1 MALTGTGIRI
11 GTVTEFGVSV
21 RFPRGLASDG
31 TTLRLFDANKGYT
44 LDLSTGIATPIGTLT
59 NFGVS
64 EAALRSATYH
74 NNQFVF
80 FGQNRRRIFE
90 YDPSDG
96 GAEQITAQLTIQGS
110 SANPDI
116 WGLASLDGTLWALER
131 GTDKL
136 YTVDI
141 ANDMLIP
148 VGTATDFGLPGSPNL
163 QSFTAYDGE
172 LIAISNGL
180 QKLVRFD
187 QTTGI
192 ATLAANGTVPDAASE
207 ALAEHAGQLF
217 LAGSGADALFRMYD
231 VQWDTTI
238 PNLEVDEAANGTLDL
253 STVSDDAASFEF
265 APTHTARTWLTI
277 AGTVLTV
284 TTAPDVTADT
294 DFEAQVRAIRDSAYE
309 DKTVRVRVRDT
320 TPPPPSNPPTF
331 MEPATHYEVNER
343 ASRTIDST
351 EFFTGHTRLAFQT
364 GSTVR
369 NWLTISGLN
378 VVITD
383 APDVLEDTNF
393 TVPLTATNNDG
404 SVNGSLTISAQQ
416 IDPAPV
422 FGTPNRFDIDEGS
435 SSVFDL
441 SGDLQNTESLAYQSG
456 YSAPSWLT
464 ISGLT
469 LVITNAQQVSQDT
482 DFDVLLAAESTK
494 TAATADRTVTIRV
507 RDVAVPPPPPSNP
520 PTFMEPATHYEVN
533 ERASRRIDSTEFF
546 TGHTHL
552 AFQTDATVPS
562 WLTISGLNVVITGAP
577 DVLEDTDFT
586 VPLTATNSDGSVN
599 GSIMIS
605 VQQIDPA
612 PVFGTP
618 NRFDIDEGSSS
629 VFDLSGDLQNTESL
643 AYQSGYSAPSWL
655 TISGLTLVITNA
667 QQVLQDT
674 DFDVLLAA
682 ESTKTAATADR
693 TVTIRVRDVTVPPP
707 PVTPPGAPTSLSLT
721 KTHNS
726 IVATWRAAANNGGE
740 APSRYDIQINGGGW
754 IDAGLDLTHTFENLS
769 PETQYTIDVVQVN
782 STGRGTP
789 ASKSVRTDA
798 APIVITT
805 PGAPRSLSL
814 TKTHN
819 SIVARWAAAANN
831 GGEAPSRYDVQINR
845 GQWIDTGLD
854 LRHTFENLLPET
866 EYLIEVVQVNS
877 AGRGTPA
884 SRRVRTDAAPTAPA
898 APQNLTVELTATT
911 AILKWA
917 ISGTGSPADTYEVS
931 YAEGD
936 RVGSDWIDT
945 KNLRTRFFIRRLK
958 RATRYTFAVR
968 GRNSEGAGDAS
979 RPVTQNTPIASLH
992 NALFFKECVNYFD
1005 NGGRVSEYGNP
1016 SNIIRAVAD
1025 NDYNTFTREKD
1036 LVINIAVGGNSTRV
1050 DAIFVKGIDI
1060 EGHSAE
1066 PTGGTGVGYNNRVM
1080 PLTVKNWEGTE
1091 VSTVVAGFQH
1101 DLYLLDSHFTATS
1114 VRMMFTGTDAKIY
1127 EIMLLE
1133 FGLEINANSDFT
1145 QINPDFVDRSGVVH
1159 PDAGSGIAYS
1169 PSIGDQRDKW
1179 EIDYVVKV
1187 VPGKTLLETPEE
1199 FLYWRAKNKNH
1210 VFAMEP
1216 SRFPWR
1222 VFPAVFVR
1230 KRVPVRYRTDD
1241 KLAGE
1246 VLNFRVAEQ

>member
-1 MALTGTGIRI
+1 MSLTGTGIRI
-11 GTVTEFGVSV
+11 GTVTGFDASV
-21 RFPRGLASDG
+21 GFPRGLASDG

-44 LDLSTGIATPIGTLT
+44 LDPTTGIATPIGSLT

-294 DFEAQVRAIRDSAYE
+294 DFEAQVRAIRDSAHA
-309 DKTVRVRVRDT
+309 DKTLTVRVIAEAV
-320 TPPPPSNPPTF
+320 PPPPLNPPTF
-331 MEPATHYEVNER
+331 TAPAANYEVNER
-343 ASRTIDST
+343 ADDSIDST
-351 EFFTGHTRLAFQT
+351 EFFTGHTSLAF
-364 GSTVR
+364 R
-369 NWLTISGLN
+369 
-378 VVITD
+378 
-383 APDVLEDTNF
+383 
-393 TVPLTATNNDG
+393 
-404 SVNGSLTISAQQ
+404 
-416 IDPAPV
+416 
-422 FGTPNRFDIDEGS
+422 
-435 SSVFDL
+435 
-441 SGDLQNTESLAYQSG
+441 SG

-464 ISGLT
+464 ISGL
-469 LVITNAQQVSQDT
+469 
-482 DFDVLLAAESTK
+482 
-494 TAATADRTVTIRV
+494 
-507 RDVAVPPPPPSNP
+507 
-520 PTFMEPATHYEVN
+520 
-533 ERASRRIDSTEFF
+533 
-546 TGHTHL
+546 
-552 AFQTDATVPS
+552 
-562 WLTISGLNVVITGAP
+562 NVVITDAP

-599 GSIMIS
+599 GSITIS

-884 SRRVRTDAAPTAPA
+884 SRSVRTDAAPTAPA

-1036 LVINIAVGGNSTRV
+1036 LVINIAVGGNPTRI
-1050 DAIFVKGIDI
+1050 DAIFVKGQDI

-1066 PTGGTGVGYNNRVM
+1066 PTGGTGVGYSNRRM
-1080 PLTVKNWEGTE
+1080 PLVVKNWEGTD

-1101 DLYLLDSHFTATS
+1101 DLYLLDPHFTATS
-1114 VRMMFTGTDAKIY
+1114 VRLTFTGTDAKIY

-1133 FGLEINANSDFT
+1133 FGIEIDSNADFT

-1199 FLYWRAKNKNH
+1199 FLYWRAKNRNH
-1210 VFAMEP
+1210 VFCMEP

-1222 VFPAVFVR
+1222 IFPAVFVR

>member
-740 APSRYDIQINGGGW
+740 APSRYDIQIN
-754 IDAGLDLTHTFENLS
+754 DRCGLRPDTHLLS

>member
-1 MALTGTGIRI
+1 M
-11 GTVTEFGVSV
+11 
-21 RFPRGLASDG
+21 
-31 TTLRLFDANKGYT
+31 
-44 LDLSTGIATPIGTLT
+44 
-59 NFGVS
+59 
-64 EAALRSATYH
+64 
-74 NNQFVF
+74 
-80 FGQNRRRIFE
+80 
-90 YDPSDG
+90 
-96 GAEQITAQLTIQGS
+96 
-110 SANPDI
+110 
-116 WGLASLDGTLWALER
+116 
-131 GTDKL
+131 
-136 YTVDI
+136 
-141 ANDMLIP
+141 
-148 VGTATDFGLPGSPNL
+148 
-163 QSFTAYDGE
+163 
-172 LIAISNGL
+172 
-180 QKLVRFD
+180 
-187 QTTGI
+187 
-192 ATLAANGTVPDAASE
+192 
-207 ALAEHAGQLF
+207 
-217 LAGSGADALFRMYD
+217 
-231 VQWDTTI
+231 
-238 PNLEVDEAANGTLDL
+238 
-253 STVSDDAASFEF
+253 
-265 APTHTARTWLTI
+265 
-277 AGTVLTV
+277 
-284 TTAPDVTADT
+284 TADT
-294 DFEAQVRAIRDSAYE
+294 DFEGVVRAIRESAYE
-309 DKTVRVRVRDT
+309 DKTLTVRVIAEAAPL
-320 TPPPPSNPPTF
+320 PPLNPPTF
-331 MEPATHYEVNER
+331 TEPATNYEVNER
-343 ASRTIDST
+343 ADDSIDST
-351 EFFTGHTRLAFQT
+351 EFFTGHTRLAFRS
-364 GSTVR
+364 GYSAPS
-369 NWLTISGLN
+369 WLTISGLN

-383 APDVLEDTNF
+383 APDVLEDTDF

-404 SVNGSLTISAQQ
+404 SVNGSITISVQQ

-520 PTFMEPATHYEVN
+520 PTFMEPATNYEVN

-586 VPLTATNSDGSVN
+586 VPLTATNNDGSVN
-599 GSIMIS
+599 GSITIS

-667 QQVLQDT
+667 EQVSQDT

-707 PVTPPGAPTSLSLT
+707 PPPLTVPDAPSNLRVTGKGTDFIDLEWDASANDGGAAIEDHEVSVKEGASPGTKWVATGSTGTTHRVTNLKPNTQYAIQVRSRNSEGPSPASNSVNPTTDAVPPGAPTGLKVELAPTTAVLKWAAATEGGEVEEYEVIYAEGAALGST
-721 KTHNS
+721 W
-726 IVATWRAAANNGGE
+726 VATGSTGTRFFVKRLKRG
-740 APSRYDIQINGGGW
+740 
-754 IDAGLDLTHTFENLS
+754 
-769 PETQYTIDVVQVN
+769 TQYTF
-782 STGRGTP
+782 G
-789 ASKSVRTDA
+789 
-798 APIVITT
+798 
-805 PGAPRSLSL
+805 
-814 TKTHN
+814 
-819 SIVARWAAAANN
+819 
-831 GGEAPSRYDVQINR
+831 
-845 GQWIDTGLD
+845 
-854 LRHTFENLLPET
+854 
-866 EYLIEVVQVNS
+866 
-877 AGRGTPA
+877 
-884 SRRVRTDAAPTAPA
+884 
-898 APQNLTVELTATT
+898 
-911 AILKWA
+911 
-917 ISGTGSPADTYEVS
+917 
-931 YAEGD
+931 
-936 RVGSDWIDT
+936 
-945 KNLRTRFFIRRLK
+945 
-958 RATRYTFAVR
+958 VR

-979 RPVTQNTPIASLH
+979 HPVTQNTPIASLH
-992 NALFFKECVNYFD
+992 NALFFKECVNYLD
-1005 NGGRVSEYGNP
+1005 RGARVSVHGNP
-1016 SNIIRAVAD
+1016 SELVRAVAD
-1025 NDYNTFTREKD
+1025 NDYNTFTRQKD
-1036 LVINIAVGGNSTRV
+1036 LVMNIAVNGNPTRV

-1066 PTGGTGVGYNNRVM
+1066 PTGGTGSWGIAIAVM
-1080 PLTVKNWEGTE
+1080 PLVVKNWEGTE

>member
-217 LAGSGADALFRMYD
+217 LAGSGDDALFRMYD
-231 VQWDTTI
+231 VGWDETI
-238 PNLEVDEAANGTLDL
+238 AAVEVDEGSNGSLDL
-253 STVSDDAASFEF
+253 STVSKDATSFEF
-265 APTHTARTWLTI
+265 TPGYTAPGWLTI
-277 AGTVLTV
+277 SGMDLTV
-284 TTAPDVTADT
+284 TNAPDVTADT
-294 DFEAQVRAIRDSAYE
+294 DFEAQVRAIRDSAHA
-309 DKTVRVRVRDT
+309 DKTLTVRVIAEAV
-320 TPPPPSNPPTF
+320 PPPPLNPPTF
-331 MEPATHYEVNER
+331 TAPAANYEVNER
-343 ASRTIDST
+343 ADDSIDST
-351 EFFTGHTRLAFQT
+351 EFFTGHTRLAFRS
-364 GSTVR
+364 GYSAPS
-369 NWLTISGLN
+369 WLTISGLN

-383 APDVLEDTNF
+383 APDVLEDTDF

-404 SVNGSLTISAQQ
+404 SVNGS
-416 IDPAPV
+416 
-422 FGTPNRFDIDEGS
+422 
-435 SSVFDL
+435 
-441 SGDLQNTESLAYQSG
+441 
-456 YSAPSWLT
+456 
-464 ISGLT
+464 
-469 LVITNAQQVSQDT
+469 IT
-482 DFDVLLAAESTK
+482 
-494 TAATADRTVTIRV
+494 
-507 RDVAVPPPPPSNP
+507 
-520 PTFMEPATHYEVN
+520 
-533 ERASRRIDSTEFF
+533 
-546 TGHTHL
+546 
-552 AFQTDATVPS
+552 
-562 WLTISGLNVVITGAP
+562 
-577 DVLEDTDFT
+577 
-586 VPLTATNSDGSVN
+586 
-599 GSIMIS
+599 IS

-667 QQVLQDT
+667 QQVSQDT

-1060 EGHSAE
+1060 ETHAAV
-1066 PTGGTGVGYNNRVM
+1066 PTGGSGSGYSNRVM

>member
-217 LAGSGADALFRMYD
+217 LAGSGDDALFRMYD
-231 VQWDTTI
+231 VGWDETI
-238 PNLEVDEAANGTLDL
+238 AAVEVDEGGNGSLDL
-253 STVSDDAASFEF
+253 STVSKDATSFEF
-265 APTHTARTWLTI
+265 TPGYTAPGWLTI
-277 AGTVLTV
+277 SGMDLTV
-284 TTAPDVTADT
+284 TNAPDVTADT
-294 DFEAQVRAIRDSAYE
+294 DFEAQVRAIRDSAHA
-309 DKTVRVRVRDT
+309 DKTLTVRVIAEAV
-320 TPPPPSNPPTF
+320 PPPPLNPPTF
-331 MEPATHYEVNER
+331 TAPATNYEVNER
-343 ASRTIDST
+343 ANQTIAAT
-351 EFFTGHTRLAFQT
+351 EFFTGHTRLAFRS
-364 GSTVR
+364 GYSAPS
-369 NWLTISGLN
+369 WLTISGLN

-383 APDVLEDTNF
+383 APDVLEDTDF

-404 SVNGSLTISAQQ
+404 SVNGSITISVQQ
-416 IDPAPV
+416 IDPTPIFTTPV
-422 FGTPNRFDIDEGS
+422 SVHEVNEGGTS
-435 SSVFDL
+435 TVDL
-441 SGDLQNTESLAYQSG
+441 SGDLQHTESLAYQSG
-456 YSAPSWLT
+456 YTAPSWLS

-469 LVITNAQQVSQDT
+469 LVITNAQQVSQNT

-520 PTFMEPATHYEVN
+520 PTFMEPATNYEVN

-586 VPLTATNSDGSVN
+586 VPLTATNNDGSVN
-599 GSIMIS
+599 GSITIS

-667 QQVLQDT
+667 EQVSQDT

-693 TVTIRVRDVTVPPP
+693 TVTIRVRDVTVQP
-707 PVTPPGAPTSLSLT
+707 PVLLPGAPTALVLEAT
-721 KTHNS
+721 DTT
-726 IVATWRAAANNGGE
+726 ITATWEISSDTGGE
-740 APSRYDIQINGGGW
+740 SPIRYDVRIDGGAW
-754 IDAGLDLTHTFENLS
+754 IDAGLDLTHTFEELS
-769 PETQYTIDVVQVN
+769 PETQYTVEVAQVN
-782 STGRGTP
+782 SVGRSTIP
-789 ASKSVRTDA
+789 ASHTTTTDA
-798 APIVITT
+798 APIYV
-805 PGAPRSLSL
+805 PGAPTGLKVEL
-814 TKTHN
+814 TPTTAVLK
-819 SIVARWAAAANN
+819 WAAATE
-831 GGEAPSRYDVQINR
+831 GGEADEYEVNVAEGASPGST
-845 GQWIDTGLD
+845 WI
-854 LRHTFENLLPET
+854 
-866 EYLIEVVQVNS
+866 
-877 AGRGTPA
+877 A
-884 SRRVRTDAAPTAPA
+884 
-898 APQNLTVELTATT
+898 
-911 AILKWA
+911 
-917 ISGTGSPADTYEVS
+917 TGST
-931 YAEGD
+931 G
-936 RVGSDWIDT
+936 
-945 KNLRTRFFIRRLK
+945 TRFFVKRLK
-958 RATRYTFAVR
+958 RGTQYTFGVR

-979 RPVTQNTPIASLH
+979 NPVTQNTPIASLH
-992 NALFFKECVNYFD
+992 NALFFKECVNYLD
-1005 NGGRVSEYGNP
+1005 RGARVSVHGNP
-1016 SNIIRAVAD
+1016 SELVRAVAD
-1025 NDYNTFTREKD
+1025 NDYNTFTRQKD
-1036 LVINIAVGGNSTRV
+1036 LVMNIAVNGNPTRV

>member
-217 LAGSGADALFRMYD
+217 LAGSGDDALFRMYD
-231 VQWDTTI
+231 VGWDETI
-238 PNLEVDEAANGTLDL
+238 AAVEVDEGGNGSLDL
-253 STVSDDAASFEF
+253 STVSKDATSFEF
-265 APTHTARTWLTI
+265 TPGYTAPGWLTI
-277 AGTVLTV
+277 SGMDLTV
-284 TTAPDVTADT
+284 TNAPDVTADT
-294 DFEAQVRAIRDSAYE
+294 DFEAQVRAIRDSAHA
-309 DKTVRVRVRDT
+309 DKTLTVRVIAEAV
-320 TPPPPSNPPTF
+320 PPPPLNPPTF
-331 MEPATHYEVNER
+331 TAPAANYEVNER

-351 EFFTGHTRLAFQT
+351 EFFTGHTRLAFRS
-364 GSTVR
+364 GYRAPS
-369 NWLTISGLN
+369 WLTISGLN

-383 APDVLEDTNF
+383 APDVLEDTDF

-404 SVNGSLTISAQQ
+404 SVNGSITISVQQ
-416 IDPAPV
+416 IDPTPV

-507 RDVAVPPPPPSNP
+507 RDV
-520 PTFMEPATHYEVN
+520 
-533 ERASRRIDSTEFF
+533 
-546 TGHTHL
+546 
-552 AFQTDATVPS
+552 
-562 WLTISGLNVVITGAP
+562 
-577 DVLEDTDFT
+577 
-586 VPLTATNSDGSVN
+586 
-599 GSIMIS
+599 
-605 VQQIDPA
+605 
-612 PVFGTP
+612 
-618 NRFDIDEGSSS
+618 
-629 VFDLSGDLQNTESL
+629 
-643 AYQSGYSAPSWL
+643 
-655 TISGLTLVITNA
+655 
-667 QQVLQDT
+667 
-674 DFDVLLAA
+674 
-682 ESTKTAATADR
+682 
-693 TVTIRVRDVTVPPP
+693 TVPPP
-707 PVTPPGAPTSLSLT
+707 VLLPGAPTALVLEAT
-721 KTHNS
+721 DTT
-726 IVATWRAAANNGGE
+726 ITATWEISSDTGGE
-740 APSRYDIQINGGGW
+740 SPIRYDVRIDGGAW
-754 IDAGLDLTHTFENLS
+754 IDAGLDLTHTFEELS
-769 PETQYTIDVVQVN
+769 PETQYTVEVAQVN
-782 STGRGTP
+782 SVGRSTIP
-789 ASKSVRTDA
+789 ASHTTTTDA
-798 APIVITT
+798 APIYV
-805 PGAPRSLSL
+805 PGAPTGLKVEL
-814 TKTHN
+814 TPTTAVLK
-819 SIVARWAAAANN
+819 WAAATE
-831 GGEAPSRYDVQINR
+831 GGEADEYEVNVAEGASP
-845 GQWIDTGLD
+845 GTTWI
-854 LRHTFENLLPET
+854 
-866 EYLIEVVQVNS
+866 
-877 AGRGTPA
+877 
-884 SRRVRTDAAPTAPA
+884 
-898 APQNLTVELTATT
+898 
-911 AILKWA
+911 
-917 ISGTGSPADTYEVS
+917 GTGAS
-931 YAEGD
+931 G
-936 RVGSDWIDT
+936 
-945 KNLRTRFFIRRLK
+945 TRFFVKRLK
-958 RATRYTFAVR
+958 RGTQYTFGVR
-968 GRNSEGAGDAS
+968 GRNSEGAGEAS

-1005 NGGRVSEYGNP
+1005 KGARVSEYGNP

-1025 NDYNTFTREKD
+1025 NDYKTFTREKD
-1036 LVINIAVGGNSTRV
+1036 LVINIAVGGNPTRI
-1050 DAIFVKGIDI
+1050 DAIFVKGQDI

-1066 PTGGTGVGYNNRVM
+1066 PTGGTGVGYNNRGM
-1080 PLTVKNWEGTE
+1080 PSTMKNWEGTE

-1101 DLYLLDSHFTATS
+1101 DLYLLDQHFTATS
-1114 VRMMFTGTDAKIY
+1114 VRLTFMGANAKIT

-1133 FGLEINANSDFT
+1133 FGLEIDSNADFT
-1145 QINPDFVDRSGVVH
+1145 QINPDFVDRTGVVH
-1159 PDAGSGIAYS
+1159 PDAGSGIAYT
-1169 PSIGDQRDKW
+1169 PPIGDERDKW

-1199 FLYWRAKNKNH
+1199 FLYWRAKNRNH
-1210 VFAMEP
+1210 VFCMEP

-1222 VFPAVFVR
+1222 IFPAVFVR

-1241 KLAGE
+1241 KTGTQILA
-1246 VLNFRVAEQ
+1246 FRVAEQ